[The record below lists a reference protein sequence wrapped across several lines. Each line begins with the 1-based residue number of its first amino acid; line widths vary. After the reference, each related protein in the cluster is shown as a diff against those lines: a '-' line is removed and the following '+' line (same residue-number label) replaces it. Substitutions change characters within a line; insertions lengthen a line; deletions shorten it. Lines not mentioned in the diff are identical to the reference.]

1 LNIYFCPEMSSYVL
15 DRELLLASARNNAN
29 NSNWIDVNSNASL
42 LGTTVYQRNSD
53 SEIRKQMADVI
64 LFNKCNLKIKYSK
77 NYLSFKIN

>member
-1 LNIYFCPEMSSYVL
+1 MSSYVL